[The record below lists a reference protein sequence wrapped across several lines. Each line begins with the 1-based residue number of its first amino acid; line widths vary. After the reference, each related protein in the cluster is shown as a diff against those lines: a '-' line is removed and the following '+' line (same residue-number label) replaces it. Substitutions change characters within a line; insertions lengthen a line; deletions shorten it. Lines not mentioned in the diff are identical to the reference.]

1 MIGWPGLGPV
11 GSHGHQDTPGHT
23 LTVLMPGVCPPD
35 VLKLII
41 IIGNNNNNNESQF
54 NDIFLIV
61 AA

>member
-1 MIGWPGLGPV
+1 LCGWSGLGPV
-11 GSHGHQDTPGHT
+11 GSLGHQQTPGHT

-41 IIGNNNNNNESQF
+41 IIGNNNNNESQF

>member
-11 GSHGHQDTPGHT
+11 GSHGHQQTPGHT

-41 IIGNNNNNNESQF
+41 IIGNNNNNESQF